1 MDSRLSHATSERQNL
16 MQPGLTGVTSSPA
29 LEGHSQRKSQ
39 PLSPLRTAAACDID
53 RGRAPST
60 ACQPELA
67 PWRGWISCSAQ
78 PLSRPEHT
86 AQHPPYPPCARDL
99 PLLRFASISSHP
111 CRFQLTLASPLRT
124 RRQRTRG
131 STSARDIPRLRPRVR
146 SLTIPTTTY
155 TRPTRYCR
163 DSKFI
168 RKA

>member
-67 PWRGWISCSAQ
+67 PGEAGSAAQ
-78 PLSRPEHT
+78 RSHCRDPSTQRNTHPAHPAQGTFLSYT
-86 AQHPPYPPCARDL
+86 
-99 PLLRFASISSHP
+99 SIPSHP
-111 CRFQLTLASPLRT
+111 CCLRLTLASP
-124 RRQRTRG
+124 
-131 STSARDIPRLRPRVR
+131 TSHL
-146 SLTIPTTTY
+146 
-155 TRPTRYCR
+155 
-163 DSKFI
+163 
-168 RKA
+168 

>member
-78 PLSRPEHT
+78 PPSRPEHT

-99 PLLRFASISSHP
+99 PLLYFYILSSLLPTAHSSLAHFALVGEGLEAA
-111 CRFQLTLASPLRT
+111 QV
-124 RRQRTRG
+124 QG
-131 STSARDIPRLRPRVR
+131 TSLV
-146 SLTIPTTTY
+146 SGHV
-155 TRPTRYCR
+155 CVV
-163 DSKFI
+163 
-168 RKA
+168 